1 MPTDE
6 ESVPVGRPLRLLVVE
21 DNPLHAQALR
31 LGLRR
36 LGYTVLGVAATA
48 DEARR
53 LFRAEPPDLLVL
65 DIQLALDDHDDQDH
79 DLDTDGIALAAELRQ
94 LHPTPLIFLTSLA
107 DDATFRRA
115 RQVAPAA
122 FLLKPFDP
130 DTVRRAI
137 ELAVVQA
144 AGTIGP
150 SDVAPADALDPA
162 TLGPLTDTLYVRHA
176 GRFEVVRLPD
186 IIYLAADRGYCDLH
200 LLTGARYTLHT
211 PLSDVEARLP
221 AAGFTRVHRSY
232 VVAWAAVEAV
242 DPTTMEVRL
251 RGGIRLPLSRTHRE
265 DLLRA
270 LPHLG

>member
-1 MPTDE
+1 MPDTTE
-6 ESVPVGRPLRLLVVE
+6 TEASRRPLRLLIVE

-31 LGLRR
+31 LGLRG

-53 LFRAEPPDLLVL
+53 LFRAETPDLLVL
-65 DIQLALDDHDDQDH
+65 DIQLALNADDDDD
-79 DLDTDGIALAAELRQ
+79 DDGIELAAELRR
-94 LHPTPLIFLTSLA
+94 LHPTPIIFLTSLA

-122 FLLKPFDP
+122 FLIKPFDP
-130 DTVRRAI
+130 DTLRRAI

-144 AGTIGP
+144 TGESASAEVGFAE
-150 SDVAPADALDPA
+150 APDRAV
-162 TLGPLTDTLYVRHA
+162 LGPLTDTLYVRHA
-176 GRFEVVRLPD
+176 GRFEVVRLAEVA
-186 IIYLAADRGYCDLH
+186 YLAADRGYCDLH

-211 PLSDVEARLP
+211 ALSEIEARLP
-221 AAGFTRVHRSY
+221 SAGFTRIHRSY

-251 RGGIRLPLSRTHRE
+251 RGGVRLPLSRTHRE